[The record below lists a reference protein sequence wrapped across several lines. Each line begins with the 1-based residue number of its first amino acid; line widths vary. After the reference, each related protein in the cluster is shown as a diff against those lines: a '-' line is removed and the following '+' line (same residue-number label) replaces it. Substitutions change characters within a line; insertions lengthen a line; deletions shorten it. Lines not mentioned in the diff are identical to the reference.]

1 MGSLFCVPAVCNP
14 KGIWGLSSYVDGAGA
29 MLLDPLH
36 AVIHPLPDCCG
47 DRLIVIHSWAF
58 SVELLFTRWHLTRK
72 GFPGGSVGTVCLQ
85 CQRCWDTGSSPS
97 QEDPLEE
104 GMETHPSILAWRIHG
119 QRSLVGY
126 SPKGHRVRH
135 NWGDWA
141 HTLVPH
147 QEVHTA
153 ISNTAPPV

>member
-1 MGSLFCVPAVCNP
+1 
-14 KGIWGLSSYVDGAGA
+14 

-85 CQRCWDTGSSPS
+85 CQRCRRHGFKPESGRSPGGGHGNPPQYSCLENPWTEESGGLQSTGSQSQTRLRRLSTHACASPGS
-97 QEDPLEE
+97 PHHHFQ
-104 GMETHPSILAWRIHG
+104 HRPSCIDNDCLTQG
-119 QRSLVGY
+119 
-126 SPKGHRVRH
+126 
-135 NWGDWA
+135 
-141 HTLVPH
+141 
-147 QEVHTA
+147 
-153 ISNTAPPV
+153 